1 MKQLLL
7 TATVLLAT
15 NAYIIFQL
23 MDHSTVQVNTY
34 NNQIFVSNCYTTNV
48 VDKEAYVAPLTKSET
63 SIAKCESIQVERMLQ
78 LPTTLEDEDEEEDE
92 EEEED
97 DEDYVVT
104 YNATAWFQDKLV
116 FFKYFSIYSYE

>member
-34 NNQIFVSNCYTTNV
+34 NNQIFVYNCYTTNV
-48 VDKEAYVAPLTKSET
+48 VYKEAYVAPLTTSET
-63 SIAKCESIQVERMLQ
+63 SIAKCESIKVEGMLPP
-78 LPTTLEDEDEEEDE
+78 PTTVEDEDD
-92 EEEED
+92 
-97 DEDYVVT
+97 VVT
-104 YNATAWFQDKLV
+104 YNVTAWLQDKLV
-116 FFKYFSIYSYE
+116 FFKYFSIYSYDL